1 MDERHLRRR
10 KTQHLNKPLPTTT
23 MMRTE
28 LGNTIERILKETAS
42 ITSLVEYLRDN
53 ELFNNNEPA
62 DQYKYGYLYRIGLE
76 QWTKAT
82 GIDTNTLPNRYSS
95 ESTLPP
101 VEDGRIWTDFD
112 FEDDGNGNSYY
123 EHDGTKYV
131 YIALDNYTGQ
141 FDNDE
146 CFMAPA
152 AGGLSRSFSTA

>member
-1 MDERHLRRR
+1 MDDRHLRRR
-10 KTQHLNKPLPTTT
+10 KTKHLNQTTTPT

-28 LGNTIERILKETAS
+28 LGNTILRILKETKS
-42 ITSLVEYLRDN
+42 ISSLVEYLRDN
-53 ELFNNNEPA
+53 ELFKNGEPI
-62 DQYKYGYLYRIGLE
+62 DQYKYGYLYKIGLE

-82 GIDTNTLPNRYSS
+82 GIDANTLPDRYW
-95 ESTLPP
+95 P
-101 VEDGRIWTDFD
+101 DGSIPFTDDGLLWTDFD

-146 CFMAPA
+146 CVMAPA
-152 AGGLSRSFSTA
+152 CALSRSVSTA

>member
-1 MDERHLRRR
+1 
-10 KTQHLNKPLPTTT
+10 

-28 LGNTIERILKETAS
+28 LGNTIERILKETTS

-53 ELFNNNEPA
+53 ELFKNNEPA
-62 DQYKYGYLYRIGLE
+62 DQYKYGYLYKIGLE

-146 CFMAPA
+146 CVMAPA
-152 AGGLSRSFSTA
+152 TALAIGRAISNVN